1 MNKLIILLL
10 LPILS
15 HSQSMRFY
23 HYVGLTKIE
32 NDFVIVEKDYKLYMI
47 KDIITMSFTRID
59 LDEGY
64 MWYCDNIPLL
74 ELEIIKD
81 GNIIIQLVFYDE
93 KKKLFYK
100 YFKKGER
107 L

>member
-1 MNKLIILLL
+1 MSKILILLL
-10 LPILS
+10 LPIIS
-15 HSQSMRFY
+15 HSQPIRFY

-32 NDFVIVEKDYKLYMI
+32 NDFVIVENEYKLYMI
-47 KDIITMSFTRID
+47 KDSTHMFFTRID